1 MAAGSSANGHDLT
14 MIRTW
19 WLGWIDIRDL
29 GAMLVLEE
37 PLPNLP
43 CHQSAIKHDPAALL
57 IGANLPPVDNK
68 MRSVPSCE

>member
-1 MAAGSSANGHDLT
+1 

-29 GAMLVLEE
+29 GAVLVLDE

-43 CHQSAIKHDPAALL
+43 GHQSAIKRDPAALL
-57 IGANLPPVDNK
+57 IGANLPPVDNEV
-68 MRSVPSCE
+68 RSVPSCE